1 MKRLIVEF
9 NRLSPILKTTMIAL
23 FAVSIVA
30 IIESL
35 LGVLQNKSTT
45 HSFIVNNFTFTFVM
59 QIVITSVMMNIMKK
73 INKKETSDR
82 FLRKDIFVRLEKV
95 EKEMEEIR
103 QEMAQLKHK
112 HTK

>member
-1 MKRLIVEF
+1 MKRIILEF
-9 NRLSPILKTTMIAL
+9 NKLSPILKTTMIAL
-23 FAVSIVA
+23 FAISIVA
-30 IIESL
+30 IMASL
-35 LGVLQNKSTT
+35 VAILKDKSTT
-45 HSFIVNNFTFTFVM
+45 YSFITTNVTFTSVM
-59 QIVITSVMMNIMKK
+59 QIVITSVLMNIMKK
-73 INKKETSDR
+73 INKKEASDR